1 MDNKFK
7 DLKREYDSIQIPN
20 ELEELVNSTIKNYE
34 RNSIKRPSYTR
45 NLALAASV
53 FIIFSGMF
61 VATLNMNQSFAQS
74 MSEVPIIGSI
84 AKLLTFKDYEIH
96 SDVVDAEIK
105 IPKVE
110 GLSDKKLEQKINDE
124 IYEKMK
130 ATIKEAEQRALEDK
144 QAFIET
150 GGTEEEF
157 KDRKTKVKVDYDLKS
172 VNDNM
177 ISFTLYQYESSSYS
191 YSQTYYYNINIRN
204 NKNIKIEDIL
214 GKDYKKIIDKS
225 IYAQIEERKK
235 DENNSFFEGEM
246 GFNGIKE
253 TPNFYINE
261 DGKVVIVFDKYEI
274 APGAMGPQEFVI
286 E

>member
-7 DLKREYDSIQIPN
+7 DLKHEYDSIQIPD
-20 ELEELVNSTIKNYE
+20 ELEQIVNSTIKDHKKN
-34 RNSIKRPSYTR
+34 NKKRRYYTR

-53 FIIFSGMF
+53 FIIFTGMF
-61 VATLNMNQSFAQS
+61 VTTLNINESFAQS

-84 AKLLTFKDYEIH
+84 AKLLTFEDYEIH
-96 SDVVDAEIK
+96 SDVVNAEVK

-110 GLSDKKLEQKINDE
+110 GLSDKKLERKINDE

-157 KDRKTKVKVDYDLKS
+157 KERKTKVTVDYELKS
-172 VNDNM
+172 VNDDI

-191 YSQTYYYNINIRN
+191 YSQTYYYNIDITDN
-204 NKNIKIEDIL
+204 NMINIEDML

-225 IYAQIEERKK
+225 VYAQIEERKK

-253 TPNFYINE
+253 EPNFYINKG
-261 DGKVVIVFDKYEI
+261 GKVVVVFDKYEI
-274 APGAMGPQEFVI
+274 APGYMGAQEFVI

>member
-20 ELEELVNSTIKNYE
+20 ELEEIVNSTINNYE
-34 RNSIKRPSYTR
+34 RNNKKRPSYTR

-53 FIIFSGMF
+53 FIIFTGMF

-130 ATIKEAEQRALEDK
+130 AGVKESEERAMEYKD
-144 QAFIET
+144 AYIST
-150 GGTEEEF
+150 GGTEEGF
-157 KDRKTKVKVDYDLKS
+157 RKIKVTVDYDLKS
-172 VNDNM
+172 VNDNV
-177 ISFTLYQYESSSYS
+177 ISFIVYQHESLAAAYAE
-191 YSQTYYYNINIRN
+191 TYYYNID
-204 NKNIKIEDIL
+204 IEDNNMINIEDML
-214 GKDYKKIIDKS
+214 GKNYKERIDKS
-225 IYAQIEERKK
+225 IYVQIEERKK

-246 GFNGIKE
+246 GFDGITKD
-253 TPNFYINE
+253 PNFYINK
-261 DGKVVIVFDKYEI
+261 DGKVVVIFDKYEI
-274 APGAMGPQEFVI
+274 APGYMGAQEFVI